1 MSRIKLTVV
10 VGIISIVSLLA
21 WWFGF
26 YVPNHMPIDKEQILI
41 EKIDSLTN
49 KIDSIQNKQDS
60 INKVIDTTEVK
71 IIKIHETYKTTVE
84 RIINQPIDS
93 DRVFLTNYL
102 HKYSRQLDS
111 LKSNGNKDFK
121 FNSGGTQN
129 VE

>member
-1 MSRIKLTVV
+1 MSIKPYIII
-10 VGIISIVSLLA
+10 GIISIVGLLV

-26 YVPNHMPIDKEQILI
+26 HVPNHMPVNPNKELI

-84 RIINQPIDS
+84 RIINQPVDS

-111 LKSNGNKDFK
+111 LKSNGNKD
-121 FNSGGTQN
+121 SESDTGGTLN

>member
-1 MSRIKLTVV
+1 MSIKPYIII
-10 VGIISIVSLLA
+10 GIISIVGLLV

-26 YVPNHMPIDKEQILI
+26 HVPNHMPVNPNKELI

-84 RIINQPIDS
+84 RIINQPVDS

-111 LKSNGNKDFK
+111 LKSDGNKDFE
-121 FNSGGTQN
+121 SDTGGTLN

>member
-1 MSRIKLTVV
+1 MSIKPY
-10 VGIISIVSLLA
+10 IIIGLISVIGLLV

-26 YVPNHMPIDKEQILI
+26 YVPNHMPVDPNQELI

-84 RIINQPIDS
+84 RIINQPVDS

-111 LKSNGNKDFK
+111 LKSNGNKDFE
-121 FNSGGTQN
+121 SDTGGTLN

>member
-1 MSRIKLTVV
+1 MSIKPYIII
-10 VGIISIVSLLA
+10 GIISITGLLV

-26 YVPNHMPIDKEQILI
+26 HVPNHMPVNPNKELI

-84 RIINQPIDS
+84 RIINQPVDS

-111 LKSNGNKDFK
+111 LKSNGNKDSES
-121 FNSGGTQN
+121 NTGGTLD